1 MATATER
8 IPVLVTKTEKSNIIK
23 KAKRA
28 GLSTGEYM
36 RQAAKRFQTAE
47 DNDML
52 ENMIEQMLGAT
63 NKAERSIDE
72 AIAYVEA
79 SNQRIAIM
87 EAKGPRQNR
96 GKLPD
101 GDH

>member
-36 RQAAKRFQTAE
+36 RRASKSFQTDE
-47 DNDML
+47 DDEML
-52 ENMIEQMLGAT
+52 ENMIKQMLEST
-63 NKAERSIDE
+63 NNAEKAIDD

-79 SNQRIAIM
+79 SNQRIAAM
-87 EAKGPRQNR
+87 EAKQSERKSR
-96 GKLPD
+96 KTV
-101 GDH
+101 